1 MWNYVQNK
9 CKIHEPPTI
18 HPSTSIHQRHVLPI
32 VQGPKYSPGPFQCLV
47 YTLQRYAGPSEKA
60 KSAHTLFN
68 DELFPRGQR
77 RREGL
82 TSSKFWGV
90 WNVYQK
96 SREVKNVR
104 FWFALYDSTLW
115 WIGPRIMN
123 LEVIGFSFMK
133 TRRKIPWFFHNF
145 PIKELQSCANQLL
158 PFPRV
163 GLLSGVRTQEAL
175 VSKEPLPT

>member
-1 MWNYVQNK
+1 MLNQHCLCCQHFWCGTMCRINVKSPFY
-9 CKIHEPPTI
+9 HEPPTI
-18 HPSTSIHQRHVLPI
+18 HPSTSIHQHQRHVLPI
-32 VQGPKYSPGPFQCLV
+32 VQEPKYSPGPFQCLV

-77 RREGL
+77 RRDGL

-123 LEVIGFSFMK
+123 LELRQILN
-133 TRRKIPWFFHNF
+133 FHLND
-145 PIKELQSCANQLL
+145 
-158 PFPRV
+158 
-163 GLLSGVRTQEAL
+163 
-175 VSKEPLPT
+175 